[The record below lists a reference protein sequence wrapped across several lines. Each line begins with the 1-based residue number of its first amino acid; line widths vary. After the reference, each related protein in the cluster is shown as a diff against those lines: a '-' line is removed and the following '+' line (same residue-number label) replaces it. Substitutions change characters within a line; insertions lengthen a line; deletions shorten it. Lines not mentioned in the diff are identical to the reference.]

1 MMKSAEVSELISA
14 IVSPLITLPDE
25 LTINTVDDAHFTT
38 YNLSLNRKDIGRVI
52 GKQGRVAQAIRTL
65 IYGIR
70 LDNGKRI
77 RLNIVDK

>member
-1 MMKSAEVSELISA
+1 MTTEAVKNLISA
-14 IVSPLITLPDE
+14 IVTPLIMVPDE
-25 LTINTVDDAHFTT
+25 LSIATTADSHFVT
-38 YNLSLNRKDIGRVI
+38 YNLAVNRKDIGRII

-77 RLNIVDK
+77 RLNILDN

>member
-1 MMKSAEVSELISA
+1 MKSAEVSELISA
-14 IVSPLITLPDE
+14 IVSPLITMPDE
-25 LTINTVDDAHFTT
+25 LTIDTVEDARFTT

>member
-1 MMKSAEVSELISA
+1 M
-14 IVSPLITLPDE
+14 PDE
-25 LTINTVDDAHFTT
+25 LTIDTVEDARFTT

>member
-1 MMKSAEVSELISA
+1 MKSAEVSELISA
-14 IVSPLITLPDE
+14 VVSPLITMPDE
-25 LTINTVDDAHFTT
+25 LTIDTVDDARFTT

>member
-1 MMKSAEVSELISA
+1 MKSADVSELIGA
-14 IVSPLITLPDE
+14 IVKPLITMPNE
-25 LTINTVDDAHFTT
+25 LAINTVEDERFTT
-38 YNLSLNRKDIGRVI
+38 FNLSLDRKDIGRII

>member
-1 MMKSAEVSELISA
+1 MKSAEVSELISA
-14 IVSPLITLPDE
+14 IVSPLITMPDE
-25 LTINTVDDAHFTT
+25 LTIETVDDTRFTT

>member
-1 MMKSAEVSELISA
+1 MTTTEVKDLISA
-14 IVSPLITLPDE
+14 IITPLIMTPAAF
-25 LTINTVDDAHFTT
+25 TIDTNEDAHFTT
-38 YNLSLNRKDIGRVI
+38 FNVALDRKDIGRVI

-77 RLNIVDK
+77 RLNILDN

>member
-1 MMKSAEVSELISA
+1 MKSAEVSELISA
-14 IVSPLITLPDE
+14 IVSPLITMPDE
-25 LTINTVDDAHFTT
+25 LTIDTVEDARFTT

-70 LDNGKRI
+70 LDNGKHI